1 MLSSSINLLFSSENI
16 KKSLCFRLLFTSSLL
31 RWFGKRHPMCY
42 PNVRINLGQQFPAIN
57 HAMILRN
64 AHPPPR
70 QIPNK
75 HWIATTRQS
84 ILDADPLRYGN
95 GGKRHDGL
103 YVFCAA
109 PVLHQSHNRRFAFYV
124 FIHRRISCSTVFRSQ
139 ALPAARDPSSTA
151 APDTACVSPRRSA
164 CSRSGSWRCRSP
176 SDVPS
181 PGLWSAAPP
190 RRRTGKPSSVPP
202 ASPEDRRVRQAHPPA
217 DVGGERGV
225 AV

>member
-124 FIHRRISCSTVFRSQ
+124 FSHRRISCSTVSRSQ
-139 ALPAARDPSSTA
+139 VLPAARGPSSTA
-151 APDTACVSPRRSA
+151 EPDTACASPHRS
-164 CSRSGSWRCRSP
+164 SRSCSKSWRCRFP
-176 SDVPS
+176 SGAPL
-181 PGLWSAAPP
+181 PGLWIGAPP
-190 RRRTGKPSSVPP
+190 RRRTGSSSSVPP
-202 ASPEDRRVRQAHPPA
+202 ASLENRRVRQAHPAA
-217 DVGGERGV
+217 DVGGEGGV

>member
-16 KKSLCFRLLFTSSLL
+16 KKSLCFRLLFISSLL
-31 RWFGKRHPMCY
+31 RWFGKRHPMCC

-84 ILDADPLRYGN
+84 ILDADPLRYVN

-109 PVLHQSHNRRFAFYV
+109 PVLHQSHNRR
-124 FIHRRISCSTVFRSQ
+124 SRSMH
-139 ALPAARDPSSTA
+139 SSTA
-151 APDTACVSPRRSA
+151 APPVP
-164 CSRSGSWRCRSP
+164 P
-176 SDVPS
+176 SLDLKSCLPH
-181 PGLWSAAPP
+181 GILRP
-190 RRRTGKPSSVPP
+190 RRRWIQRVHLRAAVRVP
-202 ASPEDRRVRQAHPPA
+202 AADRG
-217 DVGGERGV
+217 DVGPHRMPLRRGYGAPRLRAAERASLHPCRPPLWRIAASGRRIHRQMS
-225 AV
+225 AAKEA